1 MKTDFQTDTRSST
14 RALGLALA
22 LVLALLVSSSQAADY
37 YAIVDNF
44 GKKPRNAFMDVS
56 VDTTIGAGIDVL
68 FDVYDARGVQLAEF
82 TVPANSYGFASSS
95 SWGNL
100 FNLAAGQPILVRAQT
115 PYAPTDAATLHI
127 DPLGAPTI
135 VGVFPIRKRDNTLL
149 GMGTDFAV
157 ALGSFR
163 SATLLIANLSGSD
176 IAVDVFKGTRG
187 ADGFGIF
194 SNPRITTTA
203 IWKVNLTQNEAL
215 SNLIVH
221 ASNPIIV
228 QAVINDGQ
236 TIQSFMVL
244 PQQ

>member
-1 MKTDFQTDTRSST
+1 V
-14 RALGLALA
+14 LGL
-22 LVLALLVSSSQAADY
+22 VLTTFVTAVSAADY
-37 YAIVDNF
+37 YAIVDNL

-68 FDVYDARGVQLAEF
+68 FNVYDAQGVPLAEF
-82 TVPANSYGFASSS
+82 TVAANSYGLASSS

-115 PYAPTDAATLHI
+115 PYAPTDAATLHV
-127 DPLGAPTI
+127 DSLGASTI
-135 VGVFPIRKRDNTLL
+135 VSIFAIRKRDGFPL

-157 ALGSFR
+157 ALGTFR
-163 SATLLIANLSGSD
+163 SARLLIANLSGSD
-176 IAVDVFKGTRG
+176 VAVDVFKGSKG
-187 ADGFGIF
+187 ADGFGIY

-228 QAVINDGQ
+228 QAVIDDGS
-236 TIQSFMVL
+236 TTQSFMVL
-244 PQQ
+244 PSQ

>member
-228 QAVINDGQ
+228 QAVISDGQ

>member
-1 MKTDFQTDTRSST
+1 MKTKRLLSLCV
-14 RALGLALA
+14 LGL
-22 LVLALLVSSSQAADY
+22 VLTTFVAAVSAAEFY
-37 YAIVDNF
+37 GIVDNF

-68 FDVYDARGVQLAEF
+68 FDVYDARGVHLAEF
-82 TVPANSYGFASSS
+82 TIPANSYGFASSS

-100 FNLAAGQPILVRAQT
+100 FNLAAGQQPILVRAQT
-115 PYAPTDAATLHI
+115 PDGAPTDAATLHI
-127 DPLGAPTI
+127 DSLGAATA
-135 VGVFPIRKRDNTLL
+135 VDVFPIRNRGGFPL

-163 SATLLIANLSGSD
+163 STSLLIANVSGSD
-176 IAVDVFKGTRG
+176 QAVDVFKGTRG

-221 ASNPIIV
+221 ASGLVIV

-244 PQQ
+244 PAQ

>member
-1 MKTDFQTDTRSST
+1 MVP
-14 RALGLALA
+14 A
-22 LVLALLVSSSQAADY
+22 SQAADY

-56 VDTTIGAGIDVL
+56 VDTTIGVGIDVL

-228 QAVINDGQ
+228 QAVISDGQ

>member
-1 MKTDFQTDTRSST
+1 
-14 RALGLALA
+14 
-22 LVLALLVSSSQAADY
+22 
-37 YAIVDNF
+37 
-44 GKKPRNAFMDVS
+44 
-56 VDTTIGAGIDVL
+56 
-68 FDVYDARGVQLAEF
+68 
-82 TVPANSYGFASSS
+82 
-95 SWGNL
+95 
-100 FNLAAGQPILVRAQT
+100 
-115 PYAPTDAATLHI
+115 
-127 DPLGAPTI
+127 
-135 VGVFPIRKRDNTLL
+135 
-149 GMGTDFAV
+149 MGTDFAV

>member
-1 MKTDFQTDTRSST
+1 M
-14 RALGLALA
+14 LGLVFTMSAVTA
-22 LVLALLVSSSQAADY
+22 SAAEF

-44 GKKPRNAFMDVS
+44 AKKPRTAFMDVS

-68 FDVYDARGVQLAEF
+68 FNVYDARGVPLAEF
-82 TVPANSYGFASSS
+82 TVAANSYGLASSS

-127 DPLGAPTI
+127 DSLGASTI
-135 VGVFPIRKRDNTLL
+135 VSIFAIRKRDGFPL

-157 ALGSFR
+157 ALGTFP
-163 SATLLIANLSGSD
+163 SARLLIANLSGSD
-176 IAVDVFKGTRG
+176 VAVDVFKGSKG
-187 ADGFGIF
+187 ADGFGIY
-194 SNPRITTTA
+194 SNPRITATA

-228 QAVINDGQ
+228 QAVISDGQ

>member
-1 MKTDFQTDTRSST
+1 M
-14 RALGLALA
+14 LGLVFTMSAVTA
-22 LVLALLVSSSQAADY
+22 SAADY

-228 QAVINDGQ
+228 QAVISDGQ

>member
-1 MKTDFQTDTRSST
+1 
-14 RALGLALA
+14 
-22 LVLALLVSSSQAADY
+22 
-37 YAIVDNF
+37 
-44 GKKPRNAFMDVS
+44 MDVS
-56 VDTTIGAGIDVL
+56 VDTTIGVGIDVL
-68 FDVYDARGVQLAEF
+68 FNVYDARGVPLTEF
-82 TVPANSYGFASSS
+82 TVAANSYGLASSS

-127 DPLGAPTI
+127 DSLGASTI
-135 VGVFPIRKRDNTLL
+135 VSIFAILKRDGFPL

-157 ALGSFR
+157 ALGTFP
-163 SATLLIANLSGSD
+163 SARLLIANLSGSD
-176 IAVDVFKGTRG
+176 VAVDVFKGSKG
-187 ADGFGIF
+187 ADGFGIY

-228 QAVINDGQ
+228 QAVIDDGQ

-244 PQQ
+244 PSQ

>member
-1 MKTDFQTDTRSST
+1 MKTKRLLSLCV
-14 RALGLALA
+14 LGL
-22 LVLALLVSSSQAADY
+22 VLTTFVTAVSAADY
-37 YAIVDNF
+37 YAIVDNL

-68 FDVYDARGVQLAEF
+68 FNVYDAQGVPLAEF
-82 TVPANSYGFASSS
+82 TVAANSYGLASSS

-115 PYAPTDAATLHI
+115 PYAPTDAATLHV
-127 DPLGAPTI
+127 DSLGASTI
-135 VGVFPIRKRDNTLL
+135 VSIFAIRKRDGFPL

-157 ALGSFR
+157 ALGTFR
-163 SATLLIANLSGSD
+163 SARLLIANLSGSD
-176 IAVDVFKGTRG
+176 VAVDVFKGSKG
-187 ADGFGIF
+187 ADGFGIY

-228 QAVINDGQ
+228 QAVIDDGS
-236 TIQSFMVL
+236 TTQSFMVL
-244 PQQ
+244 PSQ

>member
-1 MKTDFQTDTRSST
+1 M
-14 RALGLALA
+14 LG
-22 LVLALLVSSSQAADY
+22 LVLATFVATALAADY
-37 YAIVDNF
+37 YAIVD
-44 GKKPRNAFMDVS
+44 GSAKKPRTAFMDVS

-68 FDVYDARGVQLAEF
+68 FNVYDARGVPLAEF
-82 TVPANSYGFASSS
+82 TVAANSYGLASSS

-127 DPLGAPTI
+127 DPVGAPTI
-135 VGVFPIRKRDNTLL
+135 VRVFPIRKRDNTLL
-149 GMGTDFAV
+149 GMGADFAV

-176 IAVDVFKGTRG
+176 VAVDVFKESRG

-194 SNPRITTTA
+194 SNPRISATA
-203 IWKVNLTQNEAL
+203 MWKVNLTQSEAL

>member
-1 MKTDFQTDTRSST
+1 MKTKRLLSLCV
-14 RALGLALA
+14 LGL
-22 LVLALLVSSSQAADY
+22 VLTTFVAAVSADEF
-37 YAIVDNF
+37 YAIVDDF

-56 VDTTIGAGIDVL
+56 VDTTLGTGIDVL
-68 FDVYDARGVQLAEF
+68 FNVYAAQGAQLAEF

-100 FNLAAGQPILVRAQT
+100 FNLAAGQQPILVRAQT
-115 PYAPTDAATLHI
+115 PDSAVTDAATLHI
-127 DPLGAPTI
+127 DSLGAATA
-135 VGVFPIRKRDNTLL
+135 VDVFPVRNRGGFPL

-163 SATLLIANLSGSD
+163 STSLLIANVSGSD
-176 IAVDVFKGTRG
+176 QAVDVFKGTRG

-221 ASNPIIV
+221 ASGLVIV

-244 PQQ
+244 PAQ

>member
-1 MKTDFQTDTRSST
+1 V
-14 RALGLALA
+14 LGLVFTMSAVTA
-22 LVLALLVSSSQAADY
+22 YAAEF

-44 GKKPRNAFMDVS
+44 GKRARGAFMDVS
-56 VDTTIGAGIDVL
+56 VDTTLGAGIDVL
-68 FDVYDARGVQLAEF
+68 FHVYDARGVHLAEF
-82 TVPANSYGFASSS
+82 TIPANSYGFASSS

-100 FNLAAGQPILVRAQT
+100 FNLAAGQQPILVRAQT
-115 PYAPTDAATLHI
+115 PDGAPTDAATLHI
-127 DPLGAPTI
+127 DSLGAATA
-135 VGVFPIRKRDNTLL
+135 VDVFPIRNRGGFPL

-163 SATLLIANLSGSD
+163 STSLLIANVSGSD
-176 IAVDVFKGTRG
+176 QAVDVFKGTRG

-228 QAVINDGQ
+228 QAVIDDGQ

-244 PQQ
+244 PSQ

>member
-68 FDVYDARGVQLAEF
+68 FDVYDARAVQLAEF

-228 QAVINDGQ
+228 QAVISDGQ

>member
-1 MKTDFQTDTRSST
+1 MKTKCSLLVCV
-14 RALGLALA
+14 LGLVFTMSAVTA
-22 LVLALLVSSSQAADY
+22 SAADY

-228 QAVINDGQ
+228 QAVISDGQ

>member
-1 MKTDFQTDTRSST
+1 MKIKRLLSLCV
-14 RALGLALA
+14 LGLVLTTFVATAL
-22 LVLALLVSSSQAADY
+22 AADY
-37 YAIVDNF
+37 YAIVD
-44 GKKPRNAFMDVS
+44 GSAKKPRTAFMDVS

-68 FDVYDARGVQLAEF
+68 FDVYDARGIQLAEF

-115 PYAPTDAATLHI
+115 PYAPTDAATVHI
-127 DPLGAPTI
+127 DSLGASTV

-149 GMGTDFAV
+149 SMGTDFAL

-176 IAVDVFKGTRG
+176 VAVDVFKGSRG

-203 IWKVNLTQNEAL
+203 IWRVNLTQSEAL
-215 SNLIVH
+215 SKLIVR
-221 ASNPIIV
+221 ASNPIIM

-244 PQQ
+244 PAQ

>member
-1 MKTDFQTDTRSST
+1 MKIKHLLSLCV
-14 RALGLALA
+14 LGLVLTTFVATAL
-22 LVLALLVSSSQAADY
+22 AADY
-37 YAIVDNF
+37 YAIVD
-44 GKKPRNAFMDVS
+44 GSAKKPRTAFMDVS
-56 VDTTIGAGIDVL
+56 VDTTIGVGIDVL
-68 FDVYDARGVQLAEF
+68 FNVYDARGVPLAEF
-82 TVPANSYGFASSS
+82 TVAANSYGLASSS

-127 DPLGAPTI
+127 DSLGASTI
-135 VGVFPIRKRDNTLL
+135 VSIFAILKRDGFPL

-157 ALGSFR
+157 ALGTFP
-163 SATLLIANLSGSD
+163 SARLLIANLSGSD
-176 IAVDVFKGTRG
+176 VAVDVFKGSKG
-187 ADGFGIF
+187 ADGFGIY

-228 QAVINDGQ
+228 QAVIDDGQ

-244 PQQ
+244 PSQ